1 MPLLNYTTSISSE
14 KTVGD
19 IQRKLALAG
28 ASQVLHGYDAHGNL
42 SELSFRIRT
51 QFGEMAFRLPANIE
65 AVEAILQRQFKS
77 GRSRFVSREHATKV
91 AWRILKDWTEAQ
103 LALLQTGMV
112 TIEQAFLPYA
122 QNANGQTVYEA
133 LCEKRFAGMLMDG
146 SKSDGSVR

>member
-1 MPLLNYTTSISSE
+1 VSQAILNYSTEVAAE
-14 KTVGD
+14 KTVGE

-28 ASQVLHGYDAHGNL
+28 ASQVLHGYDEHGNP

-65 AVEAILQRQFKS
+65 AVQAILQRQFKS
-77 GRSRFVSREHATKV
+77 GRSRFTSREHATNV
-91 AWRILKDWTEAQ
+91 AWRILKDWTESQ

-122 QNANGQTVYEA
+122 QNERGQTVYEA
-133 LCEKRFAGMLMDG
+133 LYEKRFAGMLMD
-146 SKSDGSVR
+146 KR